1 MLAPFSVLWRGV
13 TTRGPAEQACSS
25 TGCSARIPEARIRR
39 SSCRQQT
46 SALRAYEPAALLQL
60 APKTRQRISAGGA
73 ENASAASV
81 DPDSGASGRSG
92 GQLLSRDDAGRQ
104 VAAGPGVLKINIDL
118 MLWRSRTSRIRARL
132 TLDAAERKALYKAA
146 EDGLRR
152 CLALDPSDP
161 RAYVVLGKA
170 LLQQKRFEEAR
181 ALYQDG
187 CANTGNTNP
196 YIWSAWGWLEALTG
210 NADRARKL
218 YDAAVVVD
226 GTHACAWHKWG
237 MLEKNQGNYT
247 RARDLWMQGIQRCRR
262 KPQSQNAYLYNAL
275 GCMAAQLGRV
285 GEARAWF
292 EEGTRTAEG
301 AASVALW
308 QAWAVLEAKQGDPTA
323 VRYLFRKALGANPRS
338 RYVHLAWALWEKKQ
352 GNPQQCLAL
361 LQRGSQLNPTDPA
374 LYQAWALVEKHA
386 GRVQRARELFDQGLK
401 ADPNY
406 LHLWQAYGVM
416 EAEQGNLDR
425 ARQLFQEGVW
435 ADPRSSSTVY
445 VFHAWGSLEWRAG
458 NIQTARELF
467 KAAVRVDPK
476 NETTWASWIAM
487 ESELGFVERAD
498 ELRIR
503 RAEQLW
509 EFVVPSGFT
518 TRPAPGLLDTL
529 SRFFSLR
536 GFAGQGQQQQQD
548 RTTGSS
554 APSVLSG
561 SGVGGGVDAVA
572 APGPL
577 SALLAGDA
585 LRVEAG
591 EPLRVDEVERILE
604 TGDLSSLPDFVSPD
618 DDLEASLRAPGQPWR
633 RSAGPT
639 AGLAASGGLG
649 ADVDAVTGASEM
661 ATAAG
666 PGTTA
671 RESPVLASELQGAS
685 PADSPSANASL
696 APRPV
701 AIRRRGREFPVSTG
715 AA

>member
-1 MLAPFSVLWRGV
+1 MLVPPSVLWRGV
-13 TTRGPAEQACSS
+13 STRGPAEQACSS
-25 TGCSARIPEARIRR
+25 SGSTITTRSNRSTRISSNRHSAVVK
-39 SSCRQQT
+39 S
-46 SALRAYEPAALLQL
+46 YEPAALMQL
-60 APKTRQRISAGGA
+60 APKEPRSTDSGISG
-73 ENASAASV
+73 NASTKI
-81 DPDSGASGRSG
+81 DSLGNSSDGANGGQFRSG
-92 GQLLSRDDAGRQ
+92 DNTGRQ
-104 VAAGPGVLKINIDL
+104 SAVGSGVLKLNIDL
-118 MLWRSRTSRIRARL
+118 LLWRSRTSRMRARL
-132 TLDAAERKALYKAA
+132 SLDTAERKALYKAA

-152 CLALDPSDP
+152 CLLLDPSDP
-161 RAYVVLGKA
+161 RVYVVLGKT
-170 LLQQKRFEEAR
+170 LVQQKRFEEAR

-210 NADRARKL
+210 NPDRARKL

-275 GCMAAQLGRV
+275 GCMAAQLGQL

-361 LQRGSQLNPTDPA
+361 LQRGSQMNPTDPA
-374 LYQAWALVEKHA
+374 LYQAWALVEKQA
-386 GRVQRARELFDQGLK
+386 GRIDRARQLFEQGLK
-401 ADPNY
+401 ADPSY
-406 LHLWQAYGVM
+406 IYLWQAYGVM
-416 EAEQGNLDR
+416 ESEQGNLDR

-458 NIQTARELF
+458 NISTARELF

-503 RAEQLW
+503 RAEQQW
-509 EFVVPSGFT
+509 EFVVPAGFT

-536 GFAGQGQQQQQD
+536 GFSGQQQTKAGATN
-548 RTTGSS
+548 RSSVSGNKGSN
-554 APSVLSG
+554 G
-561 SGVGGGVDAVA
+561 MA
-572 APGPL
+572 AGPL
-577 SALLAGDA
+577 STLLAEGTLSDAA
-585 LRVEAG
+585 LRVE
-591 EPLRVDEVERILE
+591 DVERMLE
-604 TGDLSSLPDFVSPD
+604 AGDLSSLPDFVSLD
-618 DDLEASLRAPGQPWR
+618 DDLEDSLRPPGQPR
-633 RSAGPT
+633 
-639 AGLAASGGLG
+639 
-649 ADVDAVTGASEM
+649 
-661 ATAAG
+661 
-666 PGTTA
+666 
-671 RESPVLASELQGAS
+671 
-685 PADSPSANASL
+685 
-696 APRPV
+696 
-701 AIRRRGREFPVSTG
+701 
-715 AA
+715 